1 MSRAPFQSSK
11 ECMNIH
17 DDVSMV
23 GTSLTHFTGGG
34 IDSRVCARR
43 IRGAMANMLIQADE
57 LRARLLEQLAVML
70 TPRQLAL
77 VLMAPLTM
85 LATPL

>member
-1 MSRAPFQSSK
+1 
-11 ECMNIH
+11 
-17 DDVSMV
+17 
-23 GTSLTHFTGGG
+23 
-34 IDSRVCARR
+34 
-43 IRGAMANMLIQADE
+43 MANMLIQADE